1 MDSGTSPLWQ
11 RDWMFFLLFLL
22 SATEVNKSIIS
33 IYTVS
38 LLAVD
43 FLWKEGINTDID
55 IFAYFNIAFL
65 ILKRDKRIYSMKTSL
80 SQFTFPLR
88 WLAQVPVL
96 GAFLFCLG
104 KEPNR
109 SSFLALMNIV
119 LLLVTVYLFA
129 GDTGLLW
136 SAAIFVGF
144 IGLVVVAL
152 IHDYLFGKPADHQA
166 V

>member
-1 MDSGTSPLWQ
+1 M
-11 RDWMFFLLFLL
+11 M
-22 SATEVNKSIIS
+22 
-33 IYTVS
+33 
-38 LLAVD
+38 
-43 FLWKEGINTDID
+43 
-55 IFAYFNIAFL
+55 
-65 ILKRDKRIYSMKTSL
+65 RDKRIFNMKTSL

-88 WLAQVPVL
+88 WLAQVPVF

-109 SSFLALMNIV
+109 SSLLALMNIV

-136 SAAIFVGF
+136 SAVAFVGF
-144 IGLVVVAL
+144 IGLVIVAL
-152 IHDYLFGKPADHQA
+152 IHDFLFGEAAEHQD